1 MRQSMKFA
9 LAVAL
14 GMGLTSLP
22 SLYAEKI
29 YATSNIWFK
38 ITTSS
43 MTTSPTTG
51 GTQTSD
57 TDSNGC
63 SIEWTAVPSADD
75 SNTCA
80 LDDTKL
86 SLNTSHSSPLTV
98 TPSKAGDTSLSRVY
112 ASVTISACDVLPTT
126 TDGTMGLCVYEK
138 TDGSYAWYALD
149 SSSGT
154 ATWTEQTTTTAP
166 AIEIGTTYDICLESD
181 IPNTKARWLAKKSSD
196 TTEADYAAITDWIT
210 STTGLAN
217 QITAVSFYGS
227 TVMDKFGAQ
236 IVREITVADDAN
248 PENYKVV
255 VIEGADAGASIFVDP
270 SSQWMT
276 NYKSSMT
283 DYDDSPATAMNAEAA
298 NGLTYLQSYV
308 LGLDPTKAV
317 NKPLVN
323 AKQSTD
329 TDTVSFSLAGID
341 VNSTAGARVTYCV
354 KAYADATC
362 KGDSTTSESANHDET
377 VSLALPTSGTN
388 VKYYKVEITID

>member
-22 SLYAEKI
+22 SLYADQI
-29 YATSNIWFK
+29 YATSNVWFK

-43 MTTSPTTG
+43 MSAAPTASG
-51 GTQTSD
+51 EQTSD
-57 TDSNGC
+57 ENSGGC
-63 SIEWTAVPSADD
+63 NITWTAVPSADD

-86 SLNTSHSSPLTV
+86 SLNTSHTSPLTV
-98 TPSKAGDTSLSRVY
+98 TPKATGDKSLSRVY
-112 ASVTISACDVLPTT
+112 ASVTISACDVLPET
-126 TDGTMGLCVYEK
+126 TDGTMGLLVFEESD
-138 TDGSYAWYALD
+138 TYAWYALVD
-149 SSSGT
+149 G
-154 ATWTEQTTTTAP
+154 TWTKQTTSTAP
-166 AIEIGTTYDICLESD
+166 TIGATYEICLETDVANSQ
-181 IPNTKARWLAKKSSD
+181 ARWLAKKTSD
-196 TTEADYAAITDWIT
+196 TADADYTDITGWI
-210 STTGLAN
+210 SSSSS
-217 QITAVSFYGS
+217 QITTVSFFGS
-227 TVMDKFGAQ
+227 TEMTEFGAQ
-236 IVREITVADDAN
+236 IVREITIDDDAK

-255 VIEGADAGASIFVDP
+255 VIEGADAGASVFVDP
-270 SSQWMT
+270 SSSWMT
-276 NYKSSMT
+276 SYKDNMT
-283 DYDDSPATAMNAEAA
+283 SYDTDPATAMNAEAA

-308 LGLDPTKAV
+308 LGLDPTTEAK
-317 NKPLVN
+317 KPLIN
-323 AKQSTD
+323 ATQSTD

-362 KGDSTTSESANHDET
+362 KGDPTTSASANHDET